1 MVSSTLPIQDYQ
13 YLHGVSCLAIYN
25 EDMATH
31 GIYKDFGVAVHDALD
46 MQYSIFG
53 SVVQPTLP
61 PLDPLVCSCPSFF
74 FAEATRINGN
84 V

>member
-46 MQYSIFG
+46 MQYLSLEVLYNRHFHH
-53 SVVQPTLP
+53 
-61 PLDPLVCSCPSFF
+61 
-74 FAEATRINGN
+74 
-84 V
+84 